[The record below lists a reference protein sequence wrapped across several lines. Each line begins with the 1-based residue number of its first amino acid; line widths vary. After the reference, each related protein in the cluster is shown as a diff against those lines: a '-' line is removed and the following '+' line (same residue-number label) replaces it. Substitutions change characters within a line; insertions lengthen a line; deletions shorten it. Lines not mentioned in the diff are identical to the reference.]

1 MGLDQS
7 CPNLRE
13 RGAICRLIKFAEL
26 SFSFF
31 IAIQYL
37 NPVSAKISVIP
48 ADPQHAFHEVDWSTE
63 RVMEQTRARLT
74 AMNWGWSE
82 LPPLWDIDR
91 KEDFERLAEL
101 FPDARALSPQSVAL
115 T

>member
-48 ADPQHAFHEVDWSTE
+48 ADPLL
-63 RVMEQTRARLT
+63 EQQKQEHDEY
-74 AMNWGWSE
+74 SE
-82 LPPLWDIDR
+82 KLVNFLCDAIAGTIDR
-91 KEDFERLAEL
+91 DSLEDFLGKWWVGHILESDMQYAGYL
-101 FPDARALSPQSVAL
+101 QGSV
-115 T
+115 